1 MTFDLSIE
9 VDVLL
14 QGNPVA
20 AAVLAK
26 VWDKSLGKPSEENSA
41 KPVSRE
47 TKNDWL
53 GFKEAIH
60 WGKRLSNLPVPWFTL
75 GP

>member
-1 MTFDLSIE
+1 MTFDQSTWK
-9 VDVLL
+9 

-41 KPVSRE
+41 KQVNSE
-47 TKNDWL
+47 KKMIDWVLKKQLIEAND
-53 GFKEAIH
+53 H
-60 WGKRLSNLPVPWFTL
+60 Y
-75 GP
+75 

>member
-41 KPVSRE
+41 KPVSRRNQWAVKQKMIDWVLKKQFIE
-47 TKNDWL
+47 AND
-53 GFKEAIH
+53 
-60 WGKRLSNLPVPWFTL
+60 
-75 GP
+75 